1 VGGSRCGCQS
11 APGTSAQTFRV
22 FLQLVLEVLESTLE
36 SRHIVQ
42 QRLKSQA
49 LEELL
54 SRKGMDLGWWEGS
67 GKSEG

>member
-1 VGGSRCGCQS
+1 
-11 APGTSAQTFRV
+11 
-22 FLQLVLEVLESTLE
+22 
-36 SRHIVQ
+36 IVQ